1 MSGRR
6 AFAVEVTPEAIEDLV
21 RLAAYSEALETHDD
35 PTVNLATALRALS
48 QGWLM
53 HAGHDRKKGIRVA
66 FVEAWYSV
74 FYRAVEAEARVIVI
88 AIAAQKANIKPLLT
102 KRQ

>member
-1 MSGRR
+1 MSSRK

-21 RLAAYSEALETHDD
+21 RLAAYSEELETRDD
-35 PTVNLATALRALS
+35 RTLYLATALRALS
-48 QGWLM
+48 QGWPL
-53 HAGHDRKKGIRVA
+53 HAFHDRKKAIRVA

-88 AIAAQKANIKPLLT
+88 AIAAQKENIKPLLKKCT
-102 KRQ
+102 